1 MKRILAALTILY
13 IGLFCLVDLKAQP
26 SEGNFTVKGK
36 VIESGSDNDLQYVN
50 VAVFSAKDS
59 SLVTGS
65 ITDEKGAFEI
75 LLKRPGNYYL
85 TVDFVG
91 YEKIITSS
99 VILKPGIEVYDA
111 GTLVLKQS
119 SIGINEVEVVAE
131 KPFLSYKIDR
141 KVVDVSKNPM
151 AQGGTAVEALE
162 NVPSIDIDIEGNV
175 SLRGSTS
182 FTVLI
187 DGRQSPLSGSDA
199 LSQIPASA
207 ISEIEII
214 TNPSAKYDPD
224 GTAGIINIITKK
236 GKLKGH
242 SLVVNAG
249 VGTPKT
255 ASTDFTYSYRNK
267 NYTLTVGAGI
277 RNSQMNFNHYTERE
291 TQNYDSLDNFIG
303 NSYMYNNREGIMK
316 HNSSHIN
323 LGLDYYLTPSNT
335 FSIGGNFHDFLFSR
349 SFNSEI
355 QTVTTDNV
363 SSYELSGTGAR
374 VNPKSYQL
382 NLGDRQVFN
391 ENKDHYIQVDFLYQI
406 KKSPESEYLNRHYSD
421 SVWNQL
427 ELVESEEKAETFE
440 NAKRIRLEANYSMPV
455 AENHVF
461 EAGYTYRN
469 DSYTQD
475 YERYEREGSV
485 NEWIL
490 NSSYSDVAKFNRDIH
505 AGWALIR
512 GTQFGLQYSAGLRF
526 EYTNR
531 FLEIQNEGSEY
542 RYEYLGWYPTLSIAK
557 EWGSGNMLQGSYS
570 KRISRPRDF
579 ELNPFPS
586 LSDGYVI
593 YLSNPNLEP
602 EHASALELNY
612 QKTWGSSFLSMESFY
627 RDSYNEM
634 ERVTETRGDTVVY
647 RRINIGSEK
656 RMGVEVTAN
665 VKLLKWW
672 TINPS
677 ANLSYEILEGTDYD
691 DYDQVTSTN
700 FRGSFTN
707 TFAVTS
713 KTRLQIVSRYRGPS
727 AEINGDREA
736 SYWTSAALRQDFLD
750 RKLTATLRVEDIFNS
765 RSREDYTYSDNITI
779 YTKRHRQSPMFFLSL
794 SYRFNQDNDK
804 RGKRNGNGG
813 ESDSGDMGEDF

>member
-1 MKRILAALTILY
+1 MKRILAILTILFLSY
-13 IGLFCLVDLKAQP
+13 LGRGEVYAQP
-26 SEGNFTVKGK
+26 GKATYLVKGK
-36 VIESGSDNDLQYVN
+36 VIESGSKNNLQYVN
-50 VAVFSAKDS
+50 VAIFSIKDS
-59 SLVTGS
+59 TLVTGS
-65 ITDEKGAFEI
+65 ITDENGEFEI
-75 LLKRPGNYYL
+75 VLKRPGKFYL

-91 YEKIITSS
+91 YEKIMNSEIVLS
-99 VILKPGIEVYDA
+99 PDNEEYDA
-111 GTLVLKQS
+111 GIIVLKQS

-151 AQGGTAVEALE
+151 AQGGTAVEALD
-162 NVPSIDIDIEGNV
+162 NVPSIDVDIEGNV

-207 ISEIEII
+207 ISQIEII

-242 SLVVNAG
+242 SLVINAG

-255 ASTDFTYSYRNK
+255 VSTDFTYAYRSK
-267 NYTLTVGAGI
+267 KYTMTIGAGF
-277 RNSQMNFNHYTERE
+277 RNDQMNFNHYTERE
-291 TQNYDSLDNFIG
+291 TQKYDSLNNFIG
-303 NSYMYNNREGIMK
+303 NYYMYNNRDGIMK

-323 LGLDYYLTPSNT
+323 LGLDYYISQSNT
-335 FSIGGNFHDFLFSR
+335 LSIGGNYHDFLFSR

-355 QTVTTDNV
+355 HTVTIDNI
-363 SSYELSGTGAR
+363 SSYELSSTGAR
-374 VNPKSYQL
+374 VNPKSYQI
-382 NLGDRQVFN
+382 NIGDRQEFN
-391 ENKDHYIQVDFLYQI
+391 DDKDHYFQFDLLYQK
-406 KKSPESEYLNRHYSD
+406 KKSPENEYLNRYYSD
-421 SVWNQL
+421 SLWRQL
-427 ELVESEEKAETFE
+427 EPVESEQKAETYE
-440 NAKRIRLEANYSMPV
+440 DAKRIRLEANYSNPIG
-455 AENHVF
+455 ENHIF

-475 YERYEREGSV
+475 YDRYYR
-485 NEWIL
+485 NDTITEWLL
-490 NSSYSDVAKFNRDIH
+490 NPDYSDVAKFNRDIH

-531 FLEIQNEGSEY
+531 LLEIQNEGKEY
-542 RYEYLGWYPTLSIAK
+542 RYEYLGWYPTLSLAK
-557 EWGSGNMLQGSYS
+557 EWGSGNILQASYS

-612 QKTWGSSFLSMESFY
+612 QKTWGSSFLSIESFY

-634 ERVTETRGDTVVY
+634 QRVTETRGDTVVY

-656 RMGVEVTAN
+656 DMGVEITAN
-665 VKLLKWW
+665 VKLFKWW

-677 ANLSYEILEGTDYD
+677 LNYKYEIMEGTAYD
-691 DYDQVTSTN
+691 DYDRVTSTN

-707 TFAVTS
+707 NFAITS
-713 KTRLQIVSRYRGPS
+713 KTRLQIMSRYRGPS

-736 SYWTSAALRQDFLD
+736 SYWTSGALRQDFLD

-804 RGKRNGNGG
+804 RGKRNENGG
-813 ESDSGDMGEDF
+813 DTDSSMDEDF